1 MKTEDR
7 ILKQK
12 EFEKQRALEAEKR
25 AQARGAAT
33 DISGGWA
40 VRRARWD
47 KRERKYWK

>member
-12 EFEKQRALEAEKR
+12 ELEKERALEAEKR
-25 AQARGAAT
+25 AQARVP
-33 DISGGWA
+33 DKSGKWA